1 MPALSRSAPDRSLA
15 AKVAFGAG
23 LLLASRWLVRRL
35 RRYDLR
41 GKTAIVTGG
50 ARGLGLELSRVLVE
64 KGAQV
69 AFVARDDAEIE
80 RALLDL
86 RGRRAG
92 ARAIGVACDVTK
104 REQLEAM
111 LETVRREL
119 GPIDVL
125 INNAG
130 KIEVGPLESMTVP
143 DFEAAMALHCYAPLH
158 AMLAVRAEMS
168 ARGGGRIANI
178 ASVGGLVSVPHLLPY
193 CTSKFALIGLSE
205 GMHAALAQDGIVV
218 STIAPGLMRTGSPRL
233 ASFKGEHEKEYT
245 WFALSDSLPLISM
258 SSARAARRIV
268 LAIEQGESHVVLG
281 LPAKFAAIAHG
292 LFPGLISSALGT
304 VNRLLPQGSD
314 QRSKFGY
321 ESQSALAP
329 SLLTLA
335 VDTAALRNNEG

>member
-1 MPALSRSAPDRSLA
+1 MAAFSRSVPDRSLA
-15 AKVAFGAG
+15 TKVAFGAG
-23 LLLASRWLVRRL
+23 LLLASRWLIQGL

-41 GKTAIVTGG
+41 GRTAIVTGG
-50 ARGLGLELSRVLVE
+50 ARGLGLDLARVLVE

-69 AFVARDDAEIE
+69 ALVARDDAEIE
-80 RALLDL
+80 RALLHL
-86 RGRRAG
+86 RGHRDG

-104 REQLEAM
+104 QEQLEAM

-130 KIEVGPLESMTVP
+130 KIEVGPLEAMTAP
-143 DFEAAMALHCYAPLH
+143 DFETAMALHCYAPLH

-178 ASVGGLVSVPHLLPY
+178 ASVGGLVSMPHLLPY

-233 ASFKGEHEKEYT
+233 ASFKGEH
-245 WFALSDSLPLISM
+245 ADSSQRHRGVAQQRTVTSRQRAPPT
-258 SSARAARRIV
+258 ARTSNLERYSQYAR
-268 LAIEQGESHVVLG
+268 
-281 LPAKFAAIAHG
+281 
-292 LFPGLISSALGT
+292 
-304 VNRLLPQGSD
+304 
-314 QRSKFGY
+314 
-321 ESQSALAP
+321 QSP
-329 SLLTLA
+329 LLTDRCHARQSQPEL
-335 VDTAALRNNEG
+335 VSRWLTTLNPGRP